1 MKVLK
6 INPSYIAKVN
16 RFTQEWSVC
25 LCSGNCSVP
34 SPGVFWLQTFH
45 SLDLGEQGQSASS
58 YLSLVCLSPLGE
70 CVGSSVGLGG
80 AAEFWRSWLWGPLR
94 PRAGGGPKALYSPS
108 VIASCSRKLFIL
120 LLKPVSS
127 SFSCFRIL
135 REYLL
140 LFINF

>member
-16 RFTQEWSVC
+16 RFTQEGSVC
-25 LCSGNCSVP
+25 LCSRNYSVP

-58 YLSLVCLSPLGE
+58 HLSHVCLSPQW
-70 CVGSSVGLGG
+70 GSALDPLWVWRG

-108 VIASCSRKLFIL
+108 VIASCSCKLFIL

-140 LFINF
+140 LFI